1 MLIFKS
7 VITLFFLFFFSV
19 GFSQEITGIVMDGE
33 TNKPLEGT
41 SIYFDNTTIGTVTN
55 PKGEFT
61 LDFNKDIKTPLVI
74 SFVGYETRIMYEFST
89 IEKLKIYIYESRSA
103 LGEVVINSVEGWS
116 RELKLSEFRKHYLG
130 ESKNGES
137 CSILNEEN
145 IILRY
150 DKNKRQLTA
159 KSNTPIFIKN
169 NNLNYF
175 ISVDL
180 LYFEVNYYHV
190 SKNKKRLSVYNVYY
204 SGSNFYKS
212 LQNNPTKSTLKTRQ
226 ETYFGSTLH
235 FMRSLAS
242 DRLREEGY
250 KIYLGST
257 QITPKKYI
265 TITPMNNVFNVK
277 VKLRERLNIMFK
289 NEKQSSIESLVP
301 EFYIDNFGNHS
312 PLEEVRFGG
321 DLGRQR
327 MGDALPL
334 DFLLTKYRRTEN
346 I

>member
-7 VITLFFLFFFSV
+7 VVTLFFLFVFSI
-19 GFSQEITGIVMDGE
+19 GLSQEITGLVLDGK
-33 TNKPLEGT
+33 TDKPLEGA

-55 PKGEFT
+55 SKGEFV

-74 SFVGYETRIMYEFST
+74 SFVGYETMIMDEFST
-89 IEKLKIYIYESRSA
+89 IEKLKIYIYESRST
-103 LGEVVINSVEGWS
+103 LGEVVINSKGGWS

-137 CSILNEEN
+137 CSILNEEDL
-145 IILRY
+145 ILRY

-159 KSNTPIFIKN
+159 KSERPIFIKN

-175 ISVDL
+175 VSVDL
-180 LYFEVNYYHV
+180 LYFEINYYYV

-204 SGSNFYKS
+204 SGSNFFRS
-212 LQNNPTKSTLKTRQ
+212 LQTNPTKNTLQIRKK
-226 ETYFGSTLH
+226 TYFGSTLH
-235 FMRSLAS
+235 FMRALAS

-257 QITPKKYI
+257 QVSPEKCI
-265 TITPMNNVFNVK
+265 TIIPMDNLFNVT
-277 VKLRERLNIMFK
+277 VKLRDRLNIQFK

-301 EFYIDNFGNHS
+301 EFYIDNFGNHF
-312 PLEEVRFGG
+312 PLDKVIFSG

-334 DFLLTKYRRTEN
+334 DFLLTKHRRAEN